1 MNKKRFR
8 VNDLVKYVYSDIGE
22 HIDEKHTD
30 IPLRNDELC
39 KLLNELSEENE
50 QLRKDKAQLK
60 ERLRECRIKM
70 DKFNCR

>member
-1 MNKKRFR
+1 MNKKRFC

-60 ERLRECRIKM
+60 ERLRECRVKM